1 MAGLAHEGEFP
12 RPIQV
17 ALGHQAGA
25 ERMASILRGIQSGGL
40 GGALDDEADGIL
52 VQTSGGEMA
61 VPVDAPE

>member
-17 ALGHQAGA
+17 PLGHQAGA
-25 ERMASILRGIQSGGL
+25 ERMASILGGIQSGGF

-52 VQTSGGEMA
+52 VQTSGAEMA
-61 VPVDAPE
+61 VSVDSPK